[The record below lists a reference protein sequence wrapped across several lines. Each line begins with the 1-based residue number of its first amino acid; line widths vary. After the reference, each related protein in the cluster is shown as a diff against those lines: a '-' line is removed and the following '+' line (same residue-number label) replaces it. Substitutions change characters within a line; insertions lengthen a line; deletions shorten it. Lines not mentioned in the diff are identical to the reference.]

1 MLTTETF
8 RKAARD
14 PAEFGSYYLS
24 HYFTRRS
31 PPFHRQ
37 LSALWRRRVMK
48 NRDPVSDC
56 AAMLT
61 EKGTRSA
68 IGTRFDSKDII
79 RHILQRLFRTAKI
92 QLFSS
97 IQRIFSIFVVT
108 SRMA

>member
-1 MLTTETF
+1 MSTTETF

-68 IGTRFDSKDII
+68 IAAPRGHSFIDS
-79 RHILQRLFRTAKI
+79 
-92 QLFSS
+92 
-97 IQRIFSIFVVT
+97 
-108 SRMA
+108 SRKYKSTIVICMLSY

>member
-1 MLTTETF
+1 MDRTAFPGNFFTSAHPLPVIRCSYLYERSHVLLLTTETF

-48 NRDPVSDC
+48 NRDPS
-56 AAMLT
+56 
-61 EKGTRSA
+61 
-68 IGTRFDSKDII
+68 
-79 RHILQRLFRTAKI
+79 RTAPPC
-92 QLFSS
+92 
-97 IQRIFSIFVVT
+97 
-108 SRMA
+108 